1 GAHGGVRVDVVVV
14 AHLLAAELLG
24 AGEAGRGLVG
34 DGQAGALVRVL
45 AVAER
50 GGDAELGGVG
60 VGQVEDA
67 ELRAVVLGL
76 GVPGGCG
83 PGLLGVL
90 ELGEHPVADRV
101 VVLGGAGEGDG
112 RELLALGEGE
122 APGGRGLRRDRVALR
137 VDDHGDGGEVLRG
150 RTHHGGAAHV
160 DLLDDLVEAAARG
173 DGLAEGV
180 EVDHDQVEGGDLVRL
195 QLLPVVGEALVGED
209 AAVDARVEGR
219 DPAVEHLGGSGDGR
233 DVGDRDAGVPDG
245 AAGGAGGDDLHA
257 VRGEGAGQLDDAGL
271 VVDGDQGSGQG
282 ATLCGAHVGCSCSDL
297 LSVGTQA
304 VDVHARHSLV
314 VPHLRQSCGATVS
327 GARRRGAS
335 QRAAVRRRTTS
346 TRSGC
351 STALIRSWRV
361 ASVSS
366 SRTSTAAWA
375 RMRPVST
382 PASTSMT
389 LQPVIFTPWARAS
402 RTPCA
407 PGNEGSRAGWV
418 LTMRPPNSSSSGAPT
433 SFMKPAS
440 TTSCG
445 S

>member
-1 GAHGGVRVDVVVV
+1 
-14 AHLLAAELLG
+14 
-24 AGEAGRGLVG
+24 
-34 DGQAGALVRVL
+34 
-45 AVAER
+45 
-50 GGDAELGGVG
+50 
-60 VGQVEDA
+60 
-67 ELRAVVLGL
+67 
-76 GVPGGCG
+76 
-83 PGLLGVL
+83 
-90 ELGEHPVADRV
+90 
-101 VVLGGAGEGDG
+101 
-112 RELLALGEGE
+112 
-122 APGGRGLRRDRVALR
+122 
-137 VDDHGDGGEVLRG
+137 RG

-209 AAVDARVEGR
+209 AAVDARVEGL

-304 VDVHARHSLV
+304 VDVHARHSPV
-314 VPHLRQSCGATVS
+314 VPHLRQSCG
-327 GARRRGAS
+327 
-335 QRAAVRRRTTS
+335 
-346 TRSGC
+346 
-351 STALIRSWRV
+351 V
-361 ASVSS
+361 ASVSA